1 MAYLVLADT
10 TPGDQPWPGTKDVS
24 CSEKWADLSVLFQFL
39 DDELALAL
47 SVEVNAGGS
56 WYSTISLHCMQ
67 AIVSVH
73 RQ

>member
-10 TPGDQPWPGTKDVS
+10 TPGDQPWARDER
-24 CSEKWADLSVLFQFL
+24 CEKWADLSVLFKFL

-56 WYSTISLHCMQ
+56 WYSTITLHCMQ